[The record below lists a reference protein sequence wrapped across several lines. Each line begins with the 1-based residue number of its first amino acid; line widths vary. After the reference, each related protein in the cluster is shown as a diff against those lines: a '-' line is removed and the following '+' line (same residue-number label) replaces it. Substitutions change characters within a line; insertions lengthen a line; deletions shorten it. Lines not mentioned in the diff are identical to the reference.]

1 MKKNHY
7 LTKIIPYIKNNKNK
21 FIKDAILAHKRFNF
35 VYGSE
40 TNKSPTQL
48 FRYYNLT
55 NLTFGSI
62 YFFNLYKELQKI
74 IRKFSNHNKPLWYQ
88 SWLNFHS
95 SNEVLDWH
103 KHHHSCF
110 HGYIS
115 IDPKDTETEF
125 ENYKIK
131 NEVGKVYIGSS
142 GLKHR
147 VNLLKPYEGKRITI
161 AFDVFTEKEVKIMYK
176 KYGNIDVNTGLTPIY
191 L

>member
-62 YFFNLYKELQKI
+62 YFFNLYKELQKTS
-74 IRKFSNHNKPLWYQ
+74 F
-88 SWLNFHS
+88 NF
-95 SNEVLDWH
+95 
-103 KHHHSCF
+103 
-110 HGYIS
+110 
-115 IDPKDTETEF
+115 
-125 ENYKIK
+125 
-131 NEVGKVYIGSS
+131 
-142 GLKHR
+142 
-147 VNLLKPYEGKRITI
+147 
-161 AFDVFTEKEVKIMYK
+161 
-176 KYGNIDVNTGLTPIY
+176 
-191 L
+191 